1 MSSSAPRTTRL
12 SRHADPS
19 SVAEENVARP
29 NEPLRLAIVVPR
41 YGHHLWGGAEL
52 HGRWLA
58 QRLASA
64 GHSVDVLTTCA
75 VNHWTW
81 ANDLPAGTES
91 DGPVRVQ
98 RFPTT
103 DRDLGI
109 HGELDR
115 ALFIGF
121 TLSRDE
127 ELLWLRHGGS
137 SEAMEDHLRAHA
149 DDYDA
154 VLALPY
160 LFGTTY
166 YAFAACPSKT
176 VLIPC
181 LHDEAFAYLGFVK
194 EMLAGSAGI
203 LFNTDAEA
211 DLAQRI
217 CPDLAPW
224 GIVGVGLDLPDRATI
239 PPLAAG
245 QPSLLYV
252 GRREGGK
259 NTHVLTDYFLHYKS
273 RRTNDLVLM
282 FDGSG
287 DPVPKRSDII
297 DLHRDLES
305 GPFEVFSQAT
315 IVCQPS
321 INESLSIV
329 LLEGWGAQRPALV
342 NGACEVTRQH
352 CERSNGG
359 LWFSSYAEFEEAV
372 DILVASPDLASTLG
386 RNGRA
391 YVEREYSWA
400 AVLGRFH
407 QAMVKVLERP
417 VFVNAHPK

>member
-1 MSSSAPRTTRL
+1 VTEGDMGPPREKMRL
-12 SRHADPS
+12 G
-19 SVAEENVARP
+19 
-29 NEPLRLAIVVPR
+29 IVVPR
-41 YGHHLWGGAEL
+41 YGRDLWGGAEL

-58 QRLASA
+58 QRLAGA
-64 GHSVDVLTTCA
+64 GHAVDVLTTCA
-75 VNHWTW
+75 NNHWTW
-81 ANDLPAGTES
+81 ANDLPAGEES
-91 DGPVRVQ
+91 DGRVRVL

-115 ALFIGF
+115 ALFVGF

-137 SEAMEDHLRAHA
+137 SEAMEDYLRVHA

-166 YAFAACPSKT
+166 HAFAACPSKT

-181 LHDEAFAYLGFVK
+181 LHDEAFAYMGFVK
-194 EMLAGSAGI
+194 EMLSGAAGL

-211 DLAQRI
+211 SLAKRI
-217 CPDLAPW
+217 CPNLAPW
-224 GIVGVGLDLPDRATI
+224 GVVGVGLDLPDRSVFR
-239 PPLAAG
+239 PPAG
-245 QPSLLYV
+245 PPSILYV

-259 NTHVLTDYFLHYKS
+259 KSHVLTDYFMQYKS
-273 RRTNDLVLM
+273 RKRSDLLLK
-282 FDGSG
+282 FAGSG
-287 DPVPKRSDII
+287 DPVPKRRDIVEW
-297 DLHRDLES
+297 DRALES
-305 GPFEVFSQAT
+305 GPFEVFGGAT

-329 LLEGWGAQRPALV
+329 LLEGWGAMRPALV

-359 LWFSSYAEFEEAV
+359 LWFSSYAEFEETV
-372 DILVASPDLASTLG
+372 DRLIASPELAETLG

-391 YVEREYSWA
+391 YVERQYSWE
-400 AVLGRFH
+400 AVLDRFH
-407 QAMVKVLERP
+407 RAMERVLESQ
-417 VFVNAHPK
+417 ASISAGA

>member
-1 MSSSAPRTTRL
+1 MTEANTGAP
-12 SRHADPS
+12 
-19 SVAEENVARP
+19 EKM
-29 NEPLRLAIVVPR
+29 RLAVVVPR
-41 YGHHLWGGAEL
+41 YGRDLWGGAEL

-58 QRLASA
+58 HRLAGA
-64 GHSVDVLTTCA
+64 GHAVDVLTTCA
-75 VNHWTW
+75 TNHWSW
-81 ANDLPAGTES
+81 ANDLPPGVET
-91 DGPVRVQ
+91 DGSVRVV
-98 RFPTT
+98 RFRATA
-103 DRDLGI
+103 RDLGI

-137 SEAMEDHLRAHA
+137 SEEMEDHLRAHRG
-149 DDYDA
+149 DYDA

-166 YAFAACPSKT
+166 FAYAACPSNT

-194 EMLAGSAGI
+194 EMLTGAAGI
-203 LFNTDAEA
+203 FFNTDAEA
-211 DLAQRI
+211 TLAKRI

-224 GIVGVGLDLPDRATI
+224 GVVGAGLDLPDRSMFRPRSG
-239 PPLAAG
+239 PP
-245 QPSLLYV
+245 SILYV

-259 NTHVLTDYFLHYKS
+259 NSHVLTDYFLHYKS
-273 RRTNDLVLM
+273 RKKNDLVLK
-282 FDGSG
+282 FAGSG
-287 DPVPKRSDII
+287 DPVPKRRDII
-297 DLHRDLES
+297 ELDRDLDS
-305 GPFEVFSQAT
+305 GPFEVFAESA

-329 LLEGWGAQRPALV
+329 LLEGWGAMRPALV
-342 NGACEVTRQH
+342 NGACDVTRQH

-372 DILVASPDLASTLG
+372 DKLIGSRRLAETLG
-386 RNGRA
+386 MNGRN
-391 YVEREYSWA
+391 YVEREYSWE
-400 AVLGRFH
+400 AVLDRFDN
-407 QAMVKVLERP
+407 AMQHVLESRAS
-417 VFVNAHPK
+417 VSAGA